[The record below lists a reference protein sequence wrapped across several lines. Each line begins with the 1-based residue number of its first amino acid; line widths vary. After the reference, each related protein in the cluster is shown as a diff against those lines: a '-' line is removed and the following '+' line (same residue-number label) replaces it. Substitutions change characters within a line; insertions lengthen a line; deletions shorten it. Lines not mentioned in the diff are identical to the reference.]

1 MFELSLVVVT
11 VSQLMKEQAGLY
23 TLVIELIS
31 LYIIKMIN
39 ENYTEW
45 M

>member
-11 VSQLMKEQAGLY
+11 VSQLMKEQVGLY